1 MRSEQYNI
9 LPESMVKDYQERAAA
24 ELMCAGT
31 YIKIERE
38 LPVISLCMS
47 DGTNYYFT
55 DTEAEDLLSEIPE
68 NISPEDYILA
78 IAQGW

>member
-1 MRSEQYNI
+1 MKEQQEI

-38 LPVISLCMS
+38 FPVISLCLS

-55 DTEAEDLLSEIPE
+55 GTEAEDLLSEIPE